1 MSEGCAT
8 LEGMKRTKK
17 CEFIAS
23 SGKNISVT
31 AKEDAVSISCKGK
44 FLKEEVTEAQGFMTN
59 ELHLQLGQMKARAK
73 VKNPN
78 VEEIHSDT
86 LIFALIK

>member
-1 MSEGCAT
+1 
-8 LEGMKRTKK
+8 MKRTKK
-17 CEFIAS
+17 CEFIAR

-31 AKEDAVSISCKGK
+31 ATEDAVSISCKGN
-44 FLKEEVTEAQGFMTN
+44 FSKEDVTEAQSFMTT

-78 VEEIHSDT
+78 AEEIHSDT